1 MIIEIHRG
9 LARYTQRPVREP
21 VFLVGNCEDC
31 DMVLG
36 DPQFR
41 PIHFYLLKQQ
51 GRTTLRLVADAP
63 ELTVNGE
70 PKSSTLLNDGDRIR
84 TGPYEFLVRAA

>member
-1 MIIEIHRG
+1 MIIEIRRG
-9 LARYTQRPVREP
+9 LARYPQRPVRGP
-21 VFLVGNCEDC
+21 VFLVGKCEDC

-41 PIHFYLLKQQ
+41 PVHFYLLRQQ
-51 GRTTLRLVADAP
+51 GRMTLRLVADTP
-63 ELTVNGE
+63 ELTVNGK
-70 PKSSTLLNDGDRIR
+70 PKSSTFLNDGDRIR